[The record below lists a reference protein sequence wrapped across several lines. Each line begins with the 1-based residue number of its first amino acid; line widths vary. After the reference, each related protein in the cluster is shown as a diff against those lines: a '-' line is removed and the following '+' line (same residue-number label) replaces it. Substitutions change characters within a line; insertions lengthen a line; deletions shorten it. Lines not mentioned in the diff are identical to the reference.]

1 MRPRPGSPAHAK
13 RSRPEAADPGAR
25 GGASTYISTR
35 IRRLRQFRHVSR
47 ALGGGLRM
55 ASKGAEGADGDDQR
69 RVTSRRIL
77 LVPVQSTPEHLGCRM
92 VAAGGSRDGVRGRNP
107 WKWVVA
113 HTGFEPVL
121 PP

>member
-1 MRPRPGSPAHAK
+1 MRVGAV
-13 RSRPEAADPGAR
+13 PETVADRVG
-25 GGASTYISTR
+25 
-35 IRRLRQFRHVSR
+35 R

-92 VAAGGSRDGVRGRNP
+92 VADGESRDGVSGRNP
-107 WKWVVA
+107 CKWVVA